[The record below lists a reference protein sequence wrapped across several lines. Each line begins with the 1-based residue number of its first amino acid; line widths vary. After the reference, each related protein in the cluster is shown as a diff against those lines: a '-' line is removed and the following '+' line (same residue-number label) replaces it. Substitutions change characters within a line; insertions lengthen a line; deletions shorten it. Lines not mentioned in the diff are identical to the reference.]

1 MKWVTLIVRVLV
13 ALPFVVLAPDHFLHY
28 LNMPPPDN
36 LSENAKSF
44 AGLLMQTGYMDV
56 VKALEIVGNW
66 TNRYSTFSDQFGNGM
81 NSTPPPAVH
90 PVTVEFADAPIPFGL
105 ATLSSMPA
113 NAAPPVA

>member
-1 MKWVTLIVRVLV
+1 MMFSDNRILTPVKVPTGGAVL
-13 ALPFVVLAPDHFLHY
+13 
-28 LNMPPPDN
+28 
-36 LSENAKSF
+36 
-44 AGLLMQTGYMDV
+44 
-56 VKALEIVGNW
+56 KALEIVGNW

-90 PVTVEFADAPIPFGL
+90 PVTLELADAPIPFGP